1 MIIDSY
7 KQKSNYERKYRLV
20 NVNEGIDLIPFI
32 KNKDLKYSKFEQKKD
47 GSMSANSMSFTL
59 TFPYNTKDILGESA
73 NTNPM
78 QIDAEILK
86 NYMID
91 YEKFIGLE
99 IPKVNGQISLY
110 DLVKKSDNIVLI
122 EETENDMKSFSGI
135 VESVKIKRNKTNIY
149 LNVEVKDKTYS
160 LYEMKHTE
168 ETFFQNIYLCNNL
181 DKNNSL
187 MHQIAYKLNFKDEEL
202 DLPDFDVIIPF
213 VLFRKDEL
221 IIKELAYA
229 VRLVGGVFTIEKDR
243 LVVKSE
249 ANRIKEEYI
258 FDKRN
263 ILTEINTENIYPNYD
278 KLKITY
284 DYYFEKESQDMW
296 VLVGQNGNLEDANLV
311 IRAGKER
318 KFLVDWLY
326 NVDLVK
332 EPELYDVIF
341 TLVDGTEINFPYILN
356 IDETGG
362 TLELNNKSNNYD
374 VYVKKFKIRGI
385 PLFMQPGNESYYPA
399 NIQSEKLLD
408 NLENKL
414 VQNSD
419 LALLYLKSNYIEY
432 CKAYERLYF
441 TTNVNNYLEP
451 GIKIYIDHDDFKGY
465 AIIEKIDFQATKM
478 LIQAREYLLPL
489 DINDIKTL
497 EKSNVDE
504 YEVIS
509 NKFLTEKGLYEADLP
524 LAPQN
529 LVLISQALGFTITFD
544 NFSSNLRGHFVYL
557 KKKTD
562 IDWMKF
568 FISSNNHFYQTTN
581 LVTYEVKVSSIS
593 INGVEGKTT
602 EIKEV
607 TPILLDNGVVDYP
620 EGLSPGE
627 LDERI
632 KTEKENIVKLFE
644 TVETIEGMSEEEV
657 KKITNTAIESFSAN
671 EFIRTIGTRISK
683 INYRDFIDNESLTY
697 NIDDDSLVETIITDY
712 YSVIKQTSEGILLA
726 VKKDNIVSSLNM
738 SPEEIKINAK
748 RIALGSGLVVEGDQ
762 VAVRNLGAENIRAGS
777 IKAEHIES
785 QAITADKI
793 AAQAITAEHISGR
806 KIEGI
811 EIVSENIAKTERVYI
826 DSGKVVQQKR
836 NSTAE
841 EYKSYDQL
849 VMQFSGEVN
858 CVNGWSEIIDL
869 KTYNNNLPWS
879 NLNVIAF
886 VTAQYD
892 LSNGIATSRHIIRE
906 WVGNPSEQKIRF
918 RVSGATF
925 VDNTVTIPSDFFPNP
940 AHSGIRPQP
949 ISFSKLLEK
958 IKSININGTISSHS
972 DGGRFIDTKL
982 YIRIG
987 NQSEI
992 LIAQDS
998 GSIPKPYS
1006 YNLNLA
1012 NAESVA
1018 LRWTGIYPPTIA
1030 GTYVQRSEGINVN
1043 FNATVQWLAIGN
1055 S

>member
-99 IPKVNGQISLY
+99 IPKVSGQISLY

-181 DKNNSL
+181 DKSNSL

-229 VRLVGGVFTIEKDR
+229 VRLIGGVFTIEKDR

-249 ANRIKEEYI
+249 SNRIKEEYI

-263 ILTEINTENIYPNYD
+263 ILTEINTETIYPNYD

-399 NIQSEKLLD
+399 NVQSEKLLD

-441 TTNVNNYLEP
+441 TTNVNNCLEP
-451 GIKIYIDHDDFKGY
+451 GIKIYVDHDDFQGY
-465 AIIEKIDFQATKM
+465 GIIEKIDFQATKM

-620 EGLSPGE
+620 EGLSPVE

-762 VAVRNLGAENIRAGS
+762 VAVRNLGAENIRAG
-777 IKAEHIES
+777 E
-785 QAITADKI
+785 ITAN
-793 AAQAITAEHISGR
+793 HIKGKR
-806 KIEGI
+806 LEGI
-811 EIVSENIAKTERVYI
+811 EIVSENEEKTERVFI
-826 DSGKVVQQKR
+826 DSGKVVRQKR
-836 NSTAE
+836 SVVTE
-841 EYKSYDQL
+841 EYKDFERLTRIVSSTIRCQNNWGL
-849 VMQFSGEVN
+849 V
-858 CVNGWSEIIDL
+858 DL
-869 KTYNNNLPWS
+869 KTFNNNLKWS
-879 NLNVIAF
+879 SIDIVAF
-886 VTAQYD
+886 ISAQYD
-892 LSNGIATSRHIIRE
+892 LNEGIATSREIQKEWLDIENQIMKFRVAGGSWTNEICNIQTTSWTYDKIILSGIKQINISYTLIPRVYRTYVDGGIAGMIPLNNAETVQLYLKVDNNVEELIETGIKNYTTGINGSISRTFSTPVTLIIRRAFLGDWNE
-906 WVGNPSEQKIRF
+906 TS
-918 RVSGATF
+918 
-925 VDNTVTIPSDFFPNP
+925 
-940 AHSGIRPQP
+940 
-949 ISFSKLLEK
+949 
-958 IKSININGTISSHS
+958 
-972 DGGRFIDTKL
+972 
-982 YIRIG
+982 
-987 NQSEI
+987 SEI
-992 LIAQDS
+992 SQSRQTTLS
-998 GSIPKPYS
+998 GDFTKSNFEENKIFDCDI
-1006 YNLNLA
+1006 NFMA
-1012 NAESVA
+1012 V
-1018 LRWTGIYPPTIA
+1018 
-1030 GTYVQRSEGINVN
+1030 GT
-1043 FNATVQWLAIGN
+1043 T
-1055 S
+1055 